1 MFNDIHIGPLTLH
14 MYGLM
19 IAVGFLAALFLS
31 IHRGKKRGLSEDAF
45 YGIFVCALLGGIV
58 GSKLLYWIVSIPE
71 IIQNPS
77 ILLDFRNGFV
87 VYGGI
92 IGGIVAS
99 WIYLR
104 VKKRNFLDY
113 FDVVMPSVAL
123 AQGFGRLGCFFAGC
137 CYGRETDGPFCI
149 VFTHSDFAP
158 NNVPLIPTQLMS
170 SAGDFLIAL
179 FLVWFASRNPKKG
192 RVGAL
197 YLILYGCG
205 RFVIEFFRGD
215 PRGAVGALST
225 SQLISLVIVAA
236 GLVLFFL
243 FPKRAQ
249 AAEAKAALDEPQ
261 NDQDGEKE

>member
-14 MYGLM
+14 MYGIM
-19 IAVGFLAALFLS
+19 IAVGFIAALILC
-31 IHRGKKRGLSEDAF
+31 IRRGKKRGLSEDAF

-58 GSKLLYWIVSIPE
+58 GSKVLYWIVSIPQ
-71 IIQNPS
+71 IIQDPS

-137 CYGRETDGPFCI
+137 CYGRETDSPFHI
-149 VFTHSDFAP
+149 MFTHSDFAP
-158 NNVPLIPTQLMS
+158 NGVWLIPTQLMS

-179 FLVWFASRNPKKG
+179 FLISFSTWNPKKG

-215 PRGAVGALST
+215 PRGSVGALST

-236 GLVLFFL
+236 GVILFFL
-243 FPKRAQ
+243 FPKMAQ
-249 AAEAKAALDEPQ
+249 AAEKKNASDDLQD
-261 NDQDGEKE
+261 DRDGENA

>member
-14 MYGLM
+14 MYGIM
-19 IAVGFLAALFLS
+19 IAVGFIAALLLC
-31 IHRGKKRGLSEDAF
+31 IRRGKKRGLSEDAF

-58 GSKLLYWIVSIPE
+58 GSKLLYWIVSLPQ

-77 ILLDFRNGFV
+77 LMLDFRNGFV

-92 IGGIVAS
+92 IGGIFAS

-104 VKKRNFLDY
+104 VKKQNFFDY

-123 AQGFGRLGCFFAGC
+123 AQGFGRLGCFFSGC
-137 CYGRETDGPFCI
+137 CYGRETDSAFHI

-179 FLVWFASRNPKKG
+179 GLILFANRNPKKG

-215 PRGAVGALST
+215 PRGSVGVLST
-225 SQLISLVIVAA
+225 SQLISLIIVAA
-236 GLVLFFL
+236 GLLLFFL
-243 FPKRAQ
+243 FPKMAQ
-249 AAEAKAALDEPQ
+249 KTGTKERSEEPRE
-261 NDQDGEKE
+261 DRDGENA

>member
-1 MFNDIHIGPLTLH
+1 M
-14 MYGLM
+14 
-19 IAVGFLAALFLS
+19 
-31 IHRGKKRGLSEDAF
+31 
-45 YGIFVCALLGGIV
+45 

-104 VKKRNFLDY
+104 VKKRSFLDY
-113 FDVVMPSVAL
+113 FDIVMPSVAL

-137 CYGRETDGPFCI
+137 CYGRETDSPFHI

-158 NNVPLIPTQLMS
+158 NGVWLIPTQLMS

-179 FLVWFASRNPKKG
+179 FLIWFSTRNPKKG

-215 PRGAVGALST
+215 PRGSVGALST

-236 GLVLFFL
+236 GVILFFL
-243 FPKRAQ
+243 FPKMAQ
-249 AAEAKAALDEPQ
+249 AAEKKNASDDPQ
-261 NDQDGEKE
+261 DDRDGKNV